1 MHLEYEDE
9 NNENQPYI
17 RSTEKP
23 LKSRKEK
30 KVGIDLKPPTG
41 ELVSPTPAYLKEANP
56 DKMMIDA
63 DSTFGKYVTNRLQS
77 MEDGRAKE
85 YAKFK
90 S

>member
-1 MHLEYEDE
+1 M
-9 NNENQPYI
+9 
-17 RSTEKP
+17 
-23 LKSRKEK
+23 
-30 KVGIDLKPPTG
+30 KPPTG
-41 ELVSPTPAYLKEANP
+41 ELVSPTPEYFKETNL

-63 DSTFGKYVTNRLQS
+63 DSTFGQYVTNRLQS